1 MAPCP
6 GGGGRWARVPP
17 WRPERHPLPR
27 FGSMIRLLIIY
38 EATPE
43 IFPIFPRM
51 PAAGARAIVRSC
63 SWAHGHGAAH
73 MLGLWSSVI
82 HGAPHERR
90 GRNAIHRAG
99 RVEVTVCLA
108 PDTGG
113 RENFLNPSRVWPAV
127 SHINRWS
134 RKIEKFRRCLVLPNS
149 QLWHYI
155 KRRFP
160 VTSNLRYMYGVL
172 NVDEIKN

>member
-1 MAPCP
+1 MQLGKREPVSQVAATAENRKSNGQPEP
-6 GGGGRWARVPP
+6 LLGSLP

-38 EATPE
+38 DYEATPE

-51 PAAGARAIVRSC
+51 SAAGRGAIVRSC

-73 MLGLWSSVI
+73 MLGLWSSVT

-99 RVEVTVCLA
+99 RVEITVCLA
-108 PDTGG
+108 SATPAEA
-113 RENFLNPSRVWPAV
+113 ENFGTQSTGPAV
-127 SHINRWS
+127 
-134 RKIEKFRRCLVLPNS
+134 
-149 QLWHYI
+149 
-155 KRRFP
+155 
-160 VTSNLRYMYGVL
+160 
-172 NVDEIKN
+172 